1 MNSTALRN
9 SNATLPVSKW
19 DVRIR
24 DNKRRRNA
32 EIRRHFVQLILAA
45 GFICI
50 AVFGINSIIS
60 RAGDT
65 REEELSFKYYK
76 NICIEPGETLTSIA
90 RTYADREHYS
100 TTDKYIQEV
109 VYMNHLED
117 ADAVA
122 VGDYLIIPYHSNKLL
137 K

>member
-1 MNSTALRN
+1 MNRTRNRN
-9 SNATLPVSKW
+9 SDATLPVSKW

-32 EIRRHFVQLILAA
+32 EIRRHIAQFILAA
-45 GFICI
+45 VFVCI
-50 AVFGINSIIS
+50 VVFGVNSIIS

-76 NICIEPGETLTSIA
+76 NICLEPGETLTSIA
-90 RTYADREHYS
+90 RTYADKEHYS

-117 ADAVA
+117 ADAVSA
-122 VGDYLIIPYHSNKLL
+122 GDYLIIPYHSNKLL

>member
-1 MNSTALRN
+1 MISTTLKN

-24 DNKRRRNA
+24 DNKRRRKA
-32 EIRRHFVQLILAA
+32 EIRRHIVQFILAA

-50 AVFGINSIIS
+50 AIFGINSIIS
-60 RAGDT
+60 KAGDT
-65 REEELSFKYYK
+65 KEEELSFKYYK

-90 RTYADREHYS
+90 RTYADSEHYS
-100 TTDKYIQEV
+100 TTEKYIQEV

-117 ADAVA
+117 ADAVSA
-122 VGDYLIIPYHSNKLL
+122 GDYLIIPYHSNKLL